1 MSRSS
6 YLIGFKKITL
16 RDLKQRKFDELS
28 ETIIITAG
36 RRVIV
41 HFLHYLRTDTRT
53 MMTHGPRV
61 VSGHHGVMSGP
72 MIVRWYATVVS
83 DGRTLPSSL
92 PVEKFVISEALV
104 ELREGVK
111 ARWTFK
117 LVIGNCIT
125 TVTSKNSKEIVRISR
140 LLLIYQ

>member
-1 MSRSS
+1 M
-6 YLIGFKKITL
+6 
-16 RDLKQRKFDELS
+16 
-28 ETIIITAG
+28 
-36 RRVIV
+36 IV

-125 TVTSKNSKEIVRISR
+125 TDFTFTVNTQVKIHKKLSEFQGYFLFINKF
-140 LLLIYQ
+140 

>member
-1 MSRSS
+1 M
-6 YLIGFKKITL
+6 
-16 RDLKQRKFDELS
+16 
-28 ETIIITAG
+28 
-36 RRVIV
+36 IV

-61 VSGHHGVMSGP
+61 VSGHHGVM
-72 MIVRWYATVVS
+72 IVRWYATVVS
-83 DGRTLPSSL
+83 DGRTLPSPL

-125 TVTSKNSKEIVRISR
+125 TDFTVNTQVKIQKKLSQFQGYYLFINKFCITYDLEFDRK
-140 LLLIYQ
+140 